1 MNNYTSRNLRGQPP
15 RLSRLSCLI
24 AAQLALLGCVSFGA
38 QAREYFNPL
47 MLEFDNPNQ
56 GSTDLT
62 VFEDGANQAPGTYR
76 VDIYVNN
83 EQQDTRDV
91 TFHMAKGADG
101 KESLQP
107 CLSVA
112 SLNAMGVKTDLFPGV
127 GDARAECADLSGIP
141 QASTEFRF
149 SAQQLLLSLPQ
160 AAMSQKARGYVPE
173 SQWDNGIT
181 ALLLNYSLSG
191 ANNYARNGDGLDDN
205 SQYANLRPGINL
217 GPWRLR
223 NYTTYN
229 RDSNGQGKWD
239 TVYTYAQRNIIA
251 LKSQLT
257 MGDSSSPSDI
267 FDSVPFRGAQLASD
281 DDMVPDSLKGYAPV
295 VRGIARTNA
304 QVIIRQNGY
313 VIYQSYVAPGAFEI
327 NDMFPTGGSGDLYV
341 TIKEADGSEQLL
353 VVPFASLP
361 VLQREG
367 RLKYSMTSGQY
378 RSYDGSVDKTPFS
391 QGTAIY
397 GLPAGFTLYGGGQFA
412 SKYQSLALGVG
423 KNLGDFGAISTDV
436 TQAWS
441 TMENQ
446 PKDNGQSWRIRYSKN
461 IVQTGT
467 NFAIAGYRYSTDGY
481 YSLQEVLD
489 TYRDHQNFPSPNER
503 KRNRTELTMTQNLWE
518 EAGSLSLSLISEDY
532 WNSERTMRSIGG
544 GYYNS
549 WNGISYGLNYSYNEN
564 ASAGSNNGG
573 TRGRLYERD
582 QVFSLNISVP
592 LDRWLS
598 NSYATYNLNTSK
610 EGNTTQSVGL
620 NGTALA
626 DKNLSWGAQ
635 QGYGS
640 QGTGNSGNLTAD
652 YKGTYGEVNAG
663 YAYDRHSQ
671 RLNYGLQGG
680 IVAHENGV
688 TFGQP
693 LGETIAL
700 VKAPGAD
707 GVGISNQ
714 TGVKTDWRGYA
725 IVPFTSPY
733 RKNQVQLNT
742 ETLPDNVELTLTSQN
757 VVPTRGAV
765 VRANFEANVG
775 QRVLMTLLR
784 AGGAPIPFGA
794 MVSDP
799 AQKTAQ
805 GFIVGDSGQVYLTG
819 LADSGTLQVKW
830 GSGADQQ
837 CQVSYALAKQTTNN
851 TGIQTVNEQC
861 R

>member
-1 MNNYTSRNLRGQPP
+1 MNNHKSHTLPSP
-15 RLSRLSCLI
+15 RVSRLAYLI
-24 AAQLALLGCVSFGA
+24 AAQLALLGSVSFGA
-38 QAREYFNPL
+38 QARDYFNPAL
-47 MLEFDNPNQ
+47 LEVDNPHQ
-56 GSTDLT
+56 GNTDLS
-62 VFEDGANQAPGTYR
+62 VFEDGATQAPGTYR
-76 VDIYVNN
+76 VDIYMNN

-91 TFHMAKGADG
+91 TFSMQKGSDG

-112 SLNAMGVKTDLFPGV
+112 LLNEMGVKTDLFPGL
-127 GDARAECADLSGIP
+127 GDAKSQCANLSAIP
-141 QASTEFRF
+141 QASAEFRF
-149 SAQQLLLSLPQ
+149 SAQQLLLSVPQ
-160 AAMSQKARGYVPE
+160 AAVSQKARGYVPE
-173 SQWDNGIT
+173 SQWDEGVP
-181 ALLLNYSLSG
+181 ALLLNYNLSG
-191 ANNYARNGDGLDDN
+191 ANTYARNGSSKDSD
-205 SQYANLRPGINL
+205 SQYANLRPGINI

-223 NYTTYN
+223 NYTTWN
-229 RDSNGQGKWD
+229 RDSNGQDKWD
-239 TVYTYAQRNIIA
+239 TVYTYAQRDIIA

-257 MGDSSSPSDI
+257 LGDSSSQSDV
-267 FDSVPFRGAQLASD
+267 FDSVPFRGAQMASD
-281 DDMVPDSLKGYAPV
+281 DDMMPDSLKGYAPV

-367 RLKYSMTSGQY
+367 RLKYAVTSGQY
-378 RSYDGSVDKTPFS
+378 RSYDGSVDKTTFS

-397 GLPAGFTLYGGGQFA
+397 GLPQGFTAYGGGQFA
-412 SKYQSLALGVG
+412 SKYQSLALGLG
-423 KNLGDFGAISTDV
+423 KNLGDLGAVSADM

-441 TMENQ
+441 TMQ
-446 PKDNGQSWRIRYSKN
+446 DRPKDSGQSWRIRYSKN
-461 IVQTGT
+461 LVQTGT

-489 TYRDHQNFPSPNER
+489 TYRDGNSQPLNER
-503 KRNRTELTMTQNLWE
+503 KRNRSELTVSQNLWDG
-518 EAGSLSLSLISEDY
+518 AGALSLSWVSEDY
-532 WNSERTMRSIGG
+532 WNSDRTMRSIGA
-544 GYYNS
+544 GYNNS

-564 ASAGSNNGG
+564 ATANGSNGG
-573 TRGRLYERD
+573 GSGRVYDRD
-582 QVFSLNISVP
+582 QVFAFNVSVP
-592 LDRWLS
+592 LSRWLS
-598 NSYATYNLNTSK
+598 NTYATYNLNTSQK
-610 EGNTTQSVGL
+610 GGTTNTVGL

-626 DKNLSWGAQ
+626 DNNLSWSAQ
-635 QGYGS
+635 EGYGS
-640 QGTGNSGNLTAD
+640 QGVGNSGNLNAD
-652 YKGTYGEVNAG
+652 YRGTYAEVTAG
-663 YAYDRHSQ
+663 YAYDQNSQ

-680 IVAHENGV
+680 IVAHQDGI
-688 TFGQP
+688 TLGQP

-700 VKAPGAD
+700 VKAPGAS
-707 GVGISNQ
+707 GVGVSNR

-725 IVPFTSPY
+725 IVPYATPY

-742 ETLPDNVELTLTSQN
+742 ETLADNVELELTSQN

-765 VRANFEANVG
+765 VVASYQANVG

-784 AGGAPIPFGA
+784 SGGAPVPFGA
-794 MVSDP
+794 TVSDP

-805 GFIVGDSGQVYLTG
+805 GFIVGDAGQVYLTG
-819 LADSGTLQVKW
+819 LADSGSLNVKW

-837 CQVSYALAKQTTNN
+837 CQVSYSLAKQTTNN
-851 TGIQTVNEQC
+851 AGILTLSEQC